1 MKNIEFKNLDLS
13 LVKPIV
19 SFQKKFVDEL
29 NGNIFIEKE
38 IIRNLNSKYF
48 YSHLCLTN
56 NLVSG
61 FIIAQRVLN
70 IFEIYSLFVAPDSRR
85 LGIAMT
91 LLNDLIKMCKK
102 QRIEKILLEVMEIN
116 KAAKNLYSTLR
127 KIKKKKYSSIAVCKI
142 PDRGYGKTINDRL
155 LRASRFNEKTT

>member
-1 MKNIEFKNLDLS
+1 MNNIKFKNLDLS

-29 NGNIFIEKE
+29 NGNIFIEQE

-116 KAAKNLYSTLR
+116 KAAKNLYLKNDFEIYAERKNYYKKDNKKINAKLMRLR
-127 KIKKKKYSSIAVCKI
+127 
-142 PDRGYGKTINDRL
+142 
-155 LRASRFNEKTT
+155 LR

>member
-1 MKNIEFKNLDLS
+1 MNNIEFKNLDLS
-13 LVKPIV
+13 LVKPLV

-29 NGNIFIEKE
+29 NGNIFLEQE

-116 KAAKNLYSTLR
+116 KAAKNLYLKNDFEIYAERKNYYKQENKKINAKLMRLR
-127 KIKKKKYSSIAVCKI
+127 
-142 PDRGYGKTINDRL
+142 
-155 LRASRFNEKTT
+155 LR

>member
-1 MKNIEFKNLDLS
+1 MNNIKFKNLDLS

-29 NGNIFIEKE
+29 NGNIFFEQE

-48 YSHLCLTN
+48 YSHLCLAN
-56 NLVSG
+56 KLVSG

-85 LGIAMT
+85 VGIAMT

-116 KAAKNLYSTLR
+116 KAAKNLYLKNDFEIYAERKNYYKKDNKKINAKLMRLR
-127 KIKKKKYSSIAVCKI
+127 
-142 PDRGYGKTINDRL
+142 
-155 LRASRFNEKTT
+155 LR

>member
-1 MKNIEFKNLDLS
+1 MNNIEFKNLDLS
-13 LVKPIV
+13 LVKPLV

-29 NGNIFIEKE
+29 NGNIFIEQE
-38 IIRNLNSKYF
+38 IIRNLNSKHF
-48 YSHLCLTN
+48 YSNLCLAN

-85 LGIAMT
+85 VGIAMT

-116 KAAKNLYSTLR
+116 KAAKNLYLKNDFEIYAERKNYYKIDDKKINAKLMRLR
-127 KIKKKKYSSIAVCKI
+127 
-142 PDRGYGKTINDRL
+142 
-155 LRASRFNEKTT
+155 LR

>member
-1 MKNIEFKNLDLS
+1 MNNIEFKNLDLS
-13 LVKPIV
+13 LVKPLV

-29 NGNIFIEKE
+29 NGNIFIEQE
-38 IIRNLNSKYF
+38 IIRNLNSKHF
-48 YSHLCLTN
+48 YSNLCLAN

-116 KAAKNLYSTLR
+116 KAAKNLYLKNDFEIYAERKNYYKQENKKINAKLMRLR
-127 KIKKKKYSSIAVCKI
+127 
-142 PDRGYGKTINDRL
+142 
-155 LRASRFNEKTT
+155 LR

>member
-1 MKNIEFKNLDLS
+1 MNNIKFKNLDLS
-13 LVKPIV
+13 LVKPLV
-19 SFQKKFVDEL
+19 SFQKKFEDEL
-29 NGNIFIEKE
+29 NGNIFIEQE

-48 YSHLCLTN
+48 YSNLCVAN

-70 IFEIYSLFVAPDSRR
+70 VFEIYSLFVAPDLRR

-116 KAAKNLYSTLR
+116 KAAKNLYLKNDFEIYAERKNYYKKDNKKINAKLMRLR
-127 KIKKKKYSSIAVCKI
+127 
-142 PDRGYGKTINDRL
+142 
-155 LRASRFNEKTT
+155 LR

>member
-1 MKNIEFKNLDLS
+1 MNNIEFKNLDLS
-13 LVKPIV
+13 LVKPLV

-29 NGNIFIEKE
+29 NGNIFIEQE

-102 QRIEKILLEVMEIN
+102 QRIEKILLEVVEIN
-116 KAAKNLYSTLR
+116 KAAKNLYLKNDFEIYAERKNYYKKDNKKINAKLMRLR
-127 KIKKKKYSSIAVCKI
+127 
-142 PDRGYGKTINDRL
+142 
-155 LRASRFNEKTT
+155 LR

>member
-1 MKNIEFKNLDLS
+1 MNNIKFKNLDLS

-29 NGNIFIEKE
+29 NGNIFIEQE

-102 QRIEKILLEVMEIN
+102 QRAEKILLEVMEIN
-116 KAAKNLYSTLR
+116 KAAKNLYLKNDFEIYAERKNYYKKDNKKINAKLMRLR
-127 KIKKKKYSSIAVCKI
+127 
-142 PDRGYGKTINDRL
+142 
-155 LRASRFNEKTT
+155 LR